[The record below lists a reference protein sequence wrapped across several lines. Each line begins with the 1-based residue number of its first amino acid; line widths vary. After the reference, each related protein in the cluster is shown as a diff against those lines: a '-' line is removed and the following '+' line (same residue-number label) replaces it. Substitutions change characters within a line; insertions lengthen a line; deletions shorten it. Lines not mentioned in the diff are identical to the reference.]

1 LPIKKEVSVKRPS
14 APPLPTIS
22 QIRENVCWFLI
33 ATIVDYKWLREL
45 TSLKTH
51 RIIPSQKKC
60 PLKLSLS
67 LPLSLNYQ
75 HRITTNSR
83 ATHKKVS
90 SSSFIVSMTVYFYQI
105 VFAIRQSNFLVQDVL
120 RSSCGP
126 HLWEEPEKW
135 QIP

>member
-1 LPIKKEVSVKRPS
+1 MI
-14 APPLPTIS
+14 T
-22 QIRENVCWFLI
+22 
-33 ATIVDYKWLREL
+33 TIVDYKWLREL

-51 RIIPSQKKC
+51 RKIPPQKMPVKVE
-60 PLKLSLS
+60 LSLS

-83 ATHKKVS
+83 ATHKLVS
-90 SSSFIVSMTVYFYQI
+90 SSSFIVLMTVYFYQI
-105 VFAIRQSNFLVQDVL
+105 VFAIRQNNFLVQDVL